1 MFNNLAHVK
10 IRRSTTLTIK
20 DILVEN
26 YKKAIKAL
34 DNQANGDGIKE
45 SCGAGTDI
53 VIEDACGLLAT
64 IKEQN
69 YAIQDLHS
77 RLKKL
82 EDEYHTFVWDYQVEK
97 KQAKALRMDKKDGK
111 RG

>member
-1 MFNNLAHVK
+1 M
-10 IRRSTTLTIK
+10 TIK

-45 SCGAGTDI
+45 SCGAGTDLDDM
-53 VIEDACGLLAT
+53 EFGHDATDLAKYNRDAEVYFLKQT
-64 IKEQN
+64 IQN
-69 YAIQDLHS
+69 LTN
-77 RLKKL
+77 RLDNL
-82 EDEYHTFVWDYQVEK
+82 EKAYHTFVWDYQVEK
-97 KQAKALRMDKKDGK
+97 KQAKSLRMDKKDGK

>member
-1 MFNNLAHVK
+1 M
-10 IRRSTTLTIK
+10 TIK

-34 DNQANGDGIKE
+34 DNQANGRIIN
-45 SCGAGTDI
+45 SCIPI
-53 VIEDACGLLAT
+53 VEDQALLLQT
-64 IKEQN
+64 INDQL
-69 YAIQDLHS
+69 YAIAELCV

-82 EDEYHTFVWDYQVEK
+82 EEEYHTFVWDYQVEK
-97 KQAKALRMDKKDGK
+97 KQSKALRMDKKDGK